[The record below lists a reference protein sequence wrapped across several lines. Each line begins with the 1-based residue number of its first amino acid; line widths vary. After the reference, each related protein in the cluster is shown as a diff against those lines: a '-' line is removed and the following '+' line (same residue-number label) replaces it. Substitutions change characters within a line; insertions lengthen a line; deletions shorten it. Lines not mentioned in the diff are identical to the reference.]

1 MPKQQ
6 KNVGDDVVFLKLLE
20 AAEHAYKHLDTYG
33 TVGVLTPTG
42 VVTDGHEREIE
53 SQKKAFD
60 LLVPAIANARKL
72 FGDD

>member
-33 TVGVLTPTG
+33 TVTG
-42 VVTDGHEREIE
+42 GHELEME

-60 LLVPAIANARKL
+60 LLVPAIADARKL